1 MAKNNGFRDVLSAKD
16 QRMLEACRL
25 RYMENKS
32 PAEIAEELDVETGT
46 VNNYF
51 SSDEIEDF
59 KRYFSDK
66 KLYELQ
72 QQLEQDLFDAYQES
86 KQMLSSAQQ
95 EADSSRAYTQ
105 AAKARM
111 EIANKKL
118 AMLQELGIIDKPGV
132 ERDSQDEEEEA
143 TQVEFNLDESVQEK
157 IEEKKEEK
165 ALP

>member
-1 MAKNNGFRDVLSAKD
+1 MSNFRDVLDAKE

-32 PAEIAEELDVETGT
+32 PEEIADELDLTTGT
-46 VNNYF
+46 VHNYF
-51 SSDEIEDF
+51 SSDEISEF

-66 KLYELQ
+66 KLYNLQ
-72 QQLEQDLFDAYQES
+72 RSLEQDLFDAYQES
-86 KQMLSSAQQ
+86 KQMLSDAQT

-118 AMLQELGIIDKPGV
+118 AMMQELGIIDKPGV
-132 ERDSQDEEEEA
+132 QRDSNDEEEEA
-143 TQVEFNLDESVQEK
+143 TKVEFNLDESVQQK

-165 ALP
+165 VLPDQ